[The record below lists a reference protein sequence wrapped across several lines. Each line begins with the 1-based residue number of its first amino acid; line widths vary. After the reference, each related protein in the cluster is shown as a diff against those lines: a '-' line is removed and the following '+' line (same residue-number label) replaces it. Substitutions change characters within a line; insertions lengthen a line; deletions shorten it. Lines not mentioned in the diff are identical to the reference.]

1 MNVQTTISFI
11 FGSIFA
17 ISAIGVAAVSVA
29 KVIKEAEIWIQITVM
44 TMFGISS
51 IIMLG
56 LMVYVIRNIL
66 QEKNREREKE
76 KEKGFLARFFSW
88 LKKRR

>member
-1 MNVQTTISFI
+1 M
-11 FGSIFA
+11 
-17 ISAIGVAAVSVA
+17 A